1 MPNNRLKLND
11 LIKIQKCKEKG
22 IKLIVIK
29 YTQDLHQL
37 PRFIKKNISNIK
49 ELKKFNFKKAINFK
63 NLYQ

>member
-29 YTQDLHQL
+29 EIIV
-37 PRFIKKNISNIK
+37 PASNSNKFIFLTN
-49 ELKKFNFKKAINFK
+49 
-63 NLYQ
+63 

>member
-22 IKLIVIK
+22 IKLIIIK

-37 PRFIKKNISNIK
+37 PRFIKKNISNI
-49 ELKKFNFKKAINFK
+49 
-63 NLYQ
+63 